1 MSHRDDTLQAAL
13 EHNCPSIPWE
23 HLEALKAGE
32 EHDDWMRDLL
42 EWLLQE
48 LLDLEFDQ
56 HLGADRYERT
66 DDRRGYRNG
75 YYARD
80 LFTRVGR
87 LTLRAPAPRYRCS
100 AGPPGQVLHGALR
113 ALPTKREGPGAGAPG
128 ELPAGRLD
136 PQDQEDHREAV
147 RGTVQQ
153 RLDGQLETWRN
164 RPLTQKYLYLVVDA
178 HYEYV
183 REDGQVQS
191 DAALVVKGVREDDY
205 REILAVFVAPAEE
218 EATWSR
224 VFSALTDRGLDPRA
238 VRCMTSDDHKGMRK
252 AIQRYFPRAS
262 WHRCHTH
269 YQRNA
274 GGYVP
279 AKAREEV
286 HAGLRDVFNAPDRS
300 QALTR
305 AEQLMEAWRSRFPE
319 LVAWLEKTLEEA
331 LTVFNLPEGHR
342 KRMRTTNALERFYG
356 EVGRRARVI
365 RIFPNR
371 ASYLRLATA
380 LAMEQSEEW
389 ITGHRYLDMSMY
401 REDDIEE
408 VPAPEEV
415 SERQLV
421 KV

>member
-13 EHNCPSIPWE
+13 EQ
-23 HLEALKAGE
+23 HLEALKSGE
-32 EHDDWMRDLL
+32 DRDDWMRDLL

-48 LLDLEFDQ
+48 LLDLEFDE
-56 HLGADRYERT
+56 HVGAERYERT
-66 DDRRGYRNG
+66 KDRRGYRNG

-87 LTLRAPAPRYRCS
+87 LSLRVPRDRQGKFSTELFERYQRSEKALVLALQESYLQGVSTRKVKKITEKLCGVRFS
-100 AGPPGQVLHGALR
+100 KDQVSSMA
-113 ALPTKREGPGAGAPG
+113 K
-128 ELPAGRLD
+128 ELD
-136 PQDQEDHREAV
+136 D
-147 RGTVQQ
+147 
-153 RLDGQLETWRN
+153 QLETWRN
-164 RPLTQKYLYLVVDA
+164 RPLTREYLYLVVDA

-191 DAALVVKGVREDDY
+191 DAALIVKGVREDDY

-218 EATWSR
+218 KATWSR
-224 VFSALTDRGLDPRA
+224 VFSDLIDRGLDPRA
-238 VRCMTSDDHKGMRK
+238 VRCITSDDHKGMRK

-262 WHRCHTH
+262 WHRCQTH

-274 GGYVP
+274 GGYVS
-279 AKAREEV
+279 AKARDEV
-286 HAGLRDVFNAPDRS
+286 HAGLRDVFKAPDRS
-300 QALTR
+300 QALAR
-305 AEQLMEAWRSRFPE
+305 AERLMDAWRSRFPE

-342 KRMRTTNALERFYG
+342 KRMRTTNALERFYE

-371 ASYLRLATA
+371 ASYLRLASA

-389 ITGHRYLDMSMY
+389 ISGHRYLDMSMY
-401 REDDIEE
+401 REDEIEE
-408 VPAPEEV
+408 QPAAEQVP
-415 SERQLV
+415 ERQLV
-421 KV
+421 KA

>member
-1 MSHRDDTLQAAL
+1 MLA
-13 EHNCPSIPWE
+13 
-23 HLEALKAGE
+23 
-32 EHDDWMRDLL
+32 
-42 EWLLQE
+42 LQE
-48 LLDLEFDQ
+48 SYLQGVSTRKIKKITEKLCGVRFSKDQ
-56 HLGADRYERT
+56 
-66 DDRRGYRNG
+66 
-75 YYARD
+75 
-80 LFTRVGR
+80 V
-87 LTLRAPAPRYRCS
+87 S
-100 AGPPGQVLHGALR
+100 AMA
-113 ALPTKREGPGAGAPG
+113 
-128 ELPAGRLD
+128 
-136 PQDQEDHREAV
+136 QE
-147 RGTVQQ
+147 
-153 RLDGQLETWRN
+153 LDGQLETWRN